1 MNIYIWRH
9 NKTYHSRSMLNLA
22 LMLMQLALAIAI
34 ITSVNVCKANTSAS
48 NENLTFHKTVL
59 KNAKRPDY
67 NKHEG
72 WAYQEISMR
81 EEKPADVFYI
91 PSTTDLKGQN
101 GYNLDLSDS
110 ERIKYYCYTVTKETS
125 LYKKS
130 CAIFSPYYRQVTFP
144 AYQLPESEREKH
156 LKFAYKDVRRAF
168 SYYLKKRPQ
177 QRPFILAGYSQGAD
191 MIERL
196 LLDRRFS
203 HKKQIKKNL
212 VAAYAIGWGITED
225 RVIKSKSETFIPAK
239 KADDIG
245 VTIVFNTEAPEVA
258 ESIMV
263 PKNMKSICINPFN
276 WRTDDTYASA
286 SENLGAKLVNRFG
299 EVKRELGPITGGYID
314 LKRGV
319 VKLTDIKAT
328 DFNCYPFPEGVYHMY
343 DYQFTFSN
351 LENNVETRIKAYL
364 KKCS

>member
-1 MNIYIWRH
+1 MVCI
-9 NKTYHSRSMLNLA
+9 KTLKYYRNV
-22 LMLMQLALAIAI
+22 LMVMTLALAIAMI
-34 ITSVNVCKANTSAS
+34 ASVNICNAKSS
-48 NENLTFHKTVL
+48 PDKEKLSLHKTVL
-59 KNAKRPDY
+59 KHTKRPDY
-67 NKHEG
+67 NRQEG
-72 WAYQEISMR
+72 WACQEISLR
-81 EEKPADVFYI
+81 EEKPVDVFYI

-101 GYNLDLSDS
+101 GYNLDLGDP
-110 ERIKYYCYTVTKETS
+110 ERIKFYCYTVTKETS
-125 LYKKS
+125 PYKKS

-144 AYQLPESEREKH
+144 AYQLPENEREKH

-168 SYYLKKRPQ
+168 SCYLKKRPQ

-191 MIERL
+191 MVERL
-196 LLDRRFS
+196 LLDSRFS
-203 HKKQIKKNL
+203 HKKQIKDNL

-225 RVIKSKSETFIPAK
+225 KVIKSKSEIFIPAK
-239 KADDIG
+239 KADDTG
-245 VTIVFNTEAPEVA
+245 VTIVFNTEAPEVS

-276 WRTDDTYASA
+276 WRTDNTCASR

-299 EVKRELGPITGGYID
+299 EVKQELGPITGGYID

-319 VKLTDIKAT
+319 VKLTDIKTA
-328 DFNCYPFPEGVYHMY
+328 DFNCYPFPAGVYHMY

-364 KKCS
+364 EK